1 MFPGAAETE
10 YHIIVPGF
18 DSIIGQKNPI
28 RQLKTFLSNGT
39 LPHALLFTGIDGIG
53 KRLAAT
59 ELALALNCSITHG
72 DTDGRPN
79 TLTSCGACP
88 ACRQILS
95 GNHPDVQS
103 VTPEGNLLR
112 IDRIRL
118 LIQTL
123 AMKPFSARQ
132 RVVVIDQAQTM
143 NKEAANALLKLL
155 EEPPPHTTLILT
167 ASSRS
172 ELLPTIT
179 SRCRHIAFAP
189 LSQEDLKSLL
199 TDTLAMDEAQA
210 EPLAAM
216 AGGSFTKARML
227 ANDTWQNQ
235 RNWIIQAAGLDHP
248 GKLRTRPLTL
258 ALAFA
263 TQLALRKEKVQEHL
277 DMLKTWIRDLSIYR
291 HQPNRIINLDR
302 KDLIDTVVSDMD
314 TSQLLGMWESI
325 EKAQKAIAAR
335 ANLRLTLDI
344 MVLRLAGLTDGR
356 PGNKKEFAGK

>member
-1 MFPGAAETE
+1 VFPGTAETE
-10 YHIIVPGF
+10 YHIVVPGF

-53 KRLAAT
+53 KRSTAT
-59 ELALALNCSITHG
+59 QLALALNCSAAHA
-72 DTDGRPN
+72 DTDSRQN
-79 TLTSCGACP
+79 ALTSCGVCP

-95 GNHPDVQS
+95 GNHPDVQT

-123 AMKPFSARQ
+123 TMKPFSARH

-167 ASSRS
+167 ALSRS

-189 LSQEDLKSLL
+189 LSHDDLKILL
-199 TDTLAMDEAQA
+199 KDSLAMDEAQA

-216 AGGSFTKARML
+216 ADGSFTKARML
-227 ANDTWQNQ
+227 ANDTWQHQ
-235 RNWIIQAAGLDHP
+235 RNWIIRAAGLDTP
-248 GKLRTRPLTL
+248 GALRTRPLTL
-258 ALAFA
+258 ALAFSA
-263 TQLALRKEKVQEHL
+263 QLALNKEKVQEHL
-277 DMLKTWIRDLSIYR
+277 DMLKTWIRDLSIFR
-291 HQPNRIINLDR
+291 HQPSRIINRDR
-302 KDLIDTVVSDMD
+302 KDLIDAVRSDMD
-314 TSQLLGMWESI
+314 ESQLLDMWESI

-344 MVLRLAGLTDGR
+344 MVLRMAGLTDVQ
-356 PGNKKEFAGK
+356 PGKN